1 MNAKSLRKISA
12 IALAF
17 SMSFTAIAPVLAS
30 TPGNTLGVSTG
41 LVRDEGSGE
50 SPIVKAKWEA
60 NVDRYTD
67 DSTAAGAQFDPTGI
81 YQGNRR
87 ISICAIVNDPDG
99 LADINKVYADVYY
112 PTGIAVGTS
121 HVKLPTQNGST
132 GAGCGVLMQ
141 EDELIRLS
149 KADGI
154 DLFCNKVRTSN
165 SNLPVFNTSPIQ
177 YDYDEICAADGE
189 LQKETAAV
197 YCAEKEISYE
207 DPSGDY
213 RTLIMAQDK
222 WGKDGTLQNF
232 FQYLPLTAFETDFD
246 KVDYGVVKLNTH
258 KIINGDLTW
267 NAMNGGKASVRNVGN
282 TRLSMKVIQNDMGL
296 GKTATAWNVQ
306 YDGRVGSGAAFVN
319 YSPEVNTKLNGEL
332 DLSELD
338 EMDFSIDIYKFPPE
352 HGSDVYTGTM
362 TLSAVSENH
371 LVCSPTQG

>member
-1 MNAKSLRKISA
+1 MNAKSLRKVSA

-30 TPGNTLGVSTG
+30 TPGNSLGVSTG
-41 LVRDEGSGE
+41 LIRDEGSGE
-50 SPIVKAKWEA
+50 MPIVKAKWEA

-67 DSTAAGAQFDPTGI
+67 DSTTAGAQFTPTGV
-81 YQGNRR
+81 YNGHRT
-87 ISICAIVNDPDG
+87 ISICAVVTDPDG
-99 LADINKVYADVYY
+99 LSDINKVYADVYY
-112 PTGIAVGTS
+112 PTDIAVGSS
-121 HVKLPTQNGST
+121 HVKLTSQNGST

-154 DLFCNKVRTSN
+154 DLFCNKVRSLN
-165 SNLPVFNTSPIQ
+165 NNLPTFNTVSFQ

-197 YCAEKEISYE
+197 YCAEKQISYE

-213 RTLIMAQDK
+213 RTLILAQDK

-232 FQYLPLTAFETDFD
+232 FQYLPLTAFETDFNA
-246 KVDYGVVKLNTH
+246 VSYGVVKLNTH

-267 NAMNGGKASVRNVGN
+267 DALNGGKASVRNVGN
-282 TRLSMKVIQNDMGL
+282 TRLSMQVIQNDMGL
-296 GKTATAWNVQ
+296 GKTGVDWNVR
-306 YDGRVGSGAAFVN
+306 YDGRVGSSAAFAN
-319 YSPEVNTKLNGEL
+319 YFPEVNTKLDGSL

-338 EMDFSIDIYKFPPE
+338 EMDFSIEIYKFPPE
-352 HGSDVYTGTM
+352 HGSDTYTGTM

-371 LVCSPTQG
+371 LMCSQTPS